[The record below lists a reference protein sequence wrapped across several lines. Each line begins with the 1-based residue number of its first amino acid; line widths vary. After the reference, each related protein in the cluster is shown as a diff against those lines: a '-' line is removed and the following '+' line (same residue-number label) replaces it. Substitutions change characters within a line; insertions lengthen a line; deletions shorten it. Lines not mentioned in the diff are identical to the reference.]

1 MRPLFF
7 KNMRTSIYIDG
18 FNLYY
23 RVKGTDYK
31 WLDLMALCQNLLDR
45 QHAIDTINYYTTK
58 LKGAK
63 RSRKPE
69 RQGIYWR
76 ALQKY
81 IPQLRIKLGLFQQ
94 RKVMMPRADNE
105 EKFVYVIRTEEKG
118 TDVNLAVNLLN
129 DMWLDK
135 YDCAVIISNDSDL
148 AEAMCLVRK
157 HSEKILIL
165 IPPFLPK
172 KRPISGKLIQYAHY
186 VHPVRNSVLANSQ
199 LPDIIPGTRLHKP
212 GSW

>member
-1 MRPLFF
+1 
-7 KNMRTSIYIDG
+7 MRTSIYIDG

-58 LKGAK
+58 VEGRKK
-63 RSRKPE
+63 DPRKPE

-165 IPPFLPK
+165 IPPFPPQK
-172 KRPISGKLIQYAHY
+172 NGQYQE
-186 VHPVRNSVLANSQ
+186 N
-199 LPDIIPGTRLHKP
+199 
-212 GSW
+212 

>member
-1 MRPLFF
+1 MA
-7 KNMRTSIYIDG
+7 SI
-18 FNLYY
+18 
-23 RVKGTDYK
+23 
-31 WLDLMALCQNLLDR
+31 
-45 QHAIDTINYYTTK
+45 TK
-58 LKGAK
+58 
-63 RSRKPE
+63 
-69 RQGIYWR
+69 IYPATPDKAW
-76 ALQKY
+76 A
-81 IPQLRIKLGLFQQ
+81 FQQ

-165 IPPFLPK
+165 IPPFPPQK
-172 KRPISGKLIQYAHY
+172 NGQYQE
-186 VHPVRNSVLANSQ
+186 N
-199 LPDIIPGTRLHKP
+199 
-212 GSW
+212 

>member
-1 MRPLFF
+1 MA
-7 KNMRTSIYIDG
+7 SI
-18 FNLYY
+18 
-23 RVKGTDYK
+23 T
-31 WLDLMALCQNLLDR
+31 
-45 QHAIDTINYYTTK
+45 
-58 LKGAK
+58 
-63 RSRKPE
+63 
-69 RQGIYWR
+69 
-76 ALQKY
+76 KY

-157 HSEKILIL
+157 
-165 IPPFLPK
+165 
-172 KRPISGKLIQYAHY
+172 A
-186 VHPVRNSVLANSQ
+186 
-199 LPDIIPGTRLHKP
+199 
-212 GSW
+212 